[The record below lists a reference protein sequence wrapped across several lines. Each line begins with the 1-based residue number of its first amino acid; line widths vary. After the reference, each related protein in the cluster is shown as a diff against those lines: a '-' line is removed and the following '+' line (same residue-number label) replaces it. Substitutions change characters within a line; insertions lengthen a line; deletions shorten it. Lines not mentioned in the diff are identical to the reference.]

1 LFAKIDNKTP
11 FMNLPEVFKTKLSQI
26 LGAEFPAFLKALEN
40 PAPASVRLNPKK
52 KTDLLTLNFNG
63 NVSWAKDGRYLSEK
77 PVFEEDPTFHSGAY
91 GVQDASAMFLE
102 YVLEKIV
109 DRSRPIRVLD
119 LCASTGQQAT
129 LVASVLGEK
138 DLLVANEIVKSR
150 LSILKVN
157 ILKWGFSNVIV
168 SNQDPETFADLEGF
182 FDVVLVNPQSSA
194 EGVFANN
201 SGAISEWS
209 EANVQMH
216 ATRQKRILS
225 AAAMLVAP
233 KGVLIYSTNTYN
245 ATENQENV
253 NWLNRTLDF
262 ETIDLDVPEDWGIT
276 KNERCFQFFPHK
288 TKGHGFFIAAMK
300 NLSRDAKFVKGKPD
314 LNRLRREQRAI
325 LKDWFRPEV
334 FEELEFL
341 YKNDGNIVAIRTAL
355 LADYGS
361 VLRAL
366 AKRSSG
372 IEIGIFKGKDFVP
385 SHAFALSDLI
395 ADSIERLEVP
405 AVEAMKFLRKENF
418 EFSTGKDGWLLI
430 TFGGNALGWV
440 KKIGDR
446 INNYLPAEWKIRIG
460 NE

>member
-1 LFAKIDNKTP
+1 
-11 FMNLPEVFKTKLSQI
+11 MNFPEAFKTNLSQI
-26 LGAEFPAFLKALEN
+26 LGAELPAFLKALES
-40 PAPASVRLNPKK
+40 PAPVSVRLNPKK
-52 KTDLLTLNFNG
+52 KSELSALKIEG
-63 NVSWAKDGRYLSEK
+63 NVSWAKDGHYLQER
-77 PVFEEDPTFHSGAY
+77 PFFTEDPAFHAGAY
-91 GVQDASAMFLE
+91 GVQEASSMFLGH
-102 YVLEKIV
+102 VFEKVV
-109 DRSRPIRVLD
+109 DRKRPIKVLD
-119 LCASTGQQAT
+119 LCASKGVQTT
-129 LVASVLGEK
+129 ILASLLGEN
-138 DLLVANEIVKSR
+138 DLLVANEIVKSQ
-150 LSILKVN
+150 LSILKEN
-157 ILKWGFSNVIV
+157 LLKWGFSNVIV

-182 FDVVLVNPQSSA
+182 FDVVLVDAPSSG
-194 EGVFANN
+194 EGLFRTKNA
-201 SGAISEWS
+201 AFSEWS

-216 ATRQKRILS
+216 ATRQKRLLS

-233 KGVLIYSTNTYN
+233 KGVLIYTTNTYN
-245 ATENQENV
+245 STENQENV
-253 NWLNRTLDF
+253 KWLNRTLDF
-262 ETIDLDVPEDWGIT
+262 ETMDLEMPTEWAIV
-276 KNERCFQFFPHK
+276 KNENCFQFFPHR
-288 TKGHGFFIAAMK
+288 TKGEGFFIAAMK

-395 ADSIERLEVP
+395 AHSIERLEVP

-430 TFGGNALGWV
+430 TYGGNAIGWV

-446 INNYLPAEWKIRIG
+446 INNYLPAEWKIR
-460 NE
+460 EDLV

>member
-1 LFAKIDNKTP
+1 
-11 FMNLPEVFKTKLSQI
+11 MNLPEVFKTNLSQI
-26 LGAEFPAFLKALEN
+26 LGTEFPAFLKALES
-40 PAPASVRLNPKK
+40 PAPASVLLNPKK
-52 KTDLLTLNFNG
+52 KSELSALKTEG
-63 NVSWAKDGRYLSEK
+63 NISWAKDGRYLSEK
-77 PVFEEDPTFHSGAY
+77 PVFAEDPAFHAGAY
-91 GVQDASAMFLE
+91 VVQDASALFLG
-102 YVLEKIV
+102 YVFEKIV

-119 LCASTGQQAT
+119 LCASTGQQTT
-129 LVASVLGEK
+129 LVASLLGEK
-138 DLLVANEIVKSR
+138 DLLVANELVKSR
-150 LSILKVN
+150 LSILKEN
-157 ILKWGFSNVIV
+157 ILKCGFSNVIV

-194 EGVFANN
+194 EGLFANN
-201 SGAISEWS
+201 SSAISEWS

-233 KGVLIYSTNTYN
+233 KGVLIYATNTYN
-245 ATENQENV
+245 STENQENV
-253 NWLNRTLDF
+253 KWLNRTLDF
-262 ETIDLDVPEDWGIT
+262 ETIDLEVPEDWGIA
-276 KNERCFQFFPHK
+276 KKESCFQFFPHK
-288 TKGHGFFIAAMK
+288 TKGQGYFISAMK
-300 NLSRDAKFVKGKPD
+300 NLSRDAKFAKGKPD

-385 SHAFALSDLI
+385 SHPFALSDLI
-395 ADSIERLEVP
+395 ADSVGRLEVP
-405 AVEAMKFLRKENF
+405 AIEAMKFLRKENF

-430 TFGGNALGWV
+430 TYGQLPLGWV

-446 INNYLPAEWKIRIG
+446 INNYLPPEWRIRME

>member
-1 LFAKIDNKTP
+1 
-11 FMNLPEVFKTKLSQI
+11 MNLPEAFQTNLSQI
-26 LGAEFPAFLKALEN
+26 LGAEFPAFLAALKS
-40 PAPASVRLNPKK
+40 PAPVSVRLNPKK
-52 KTDLLTLNFNG
+52 TSELSALKTEGKVN
-63 NVSWAKDGRYLSEK
+63 WAKDGRYLSEK
-77 PVFEEDPTFHSGAY
+77 PVFAEDPAFHSGAY
-91 GVQDASAMFLE
+91 SVQDASSMFLG
-102 YVLEKIV
+102 YIFEKIV

-119 LCASTGQQAT
+119 LCASTGQQST
-129 LVASVLGEK
+129 LVASILGEK

-150 LSILKVN
+150 LSILKEN

-194 EGVFANN
+194 EGTFANN
-201 SGAISEWS
+201 SSAINEWS

-253 NWLNRTLDF
+253 KWLNRTLDF
-262 ETIDLDVPEDWGIT
+262 ETMDLEVPEAWEIT
-276 KNERCFQFFPHK
+276 KNENCFQFFPHK
-288 TKGHGFFIAAMK
+288 TKGEGFFIAAMK

-325 LKDWFRPEV
+325 LKDWFKPEI
-334 FEELEFL
+334 FDDLEFL
-341 YKNDGNIVAIRTAL
+341 YKNDGNIVAIRTSL

-385 SHAFALSDLI
+385 SHAFALSDMI
-395 ADSIERLEVP
+395 SVEIEKLEVP
-405 AVEAMKFLRKENF
+405 AGEALKFLRKENF

-430 TFGGNALGWV
+430 TYGGLPLGWV

-446 INNYLPAEWKIRIG
+446 INNYLPSDWKIR
-460 NE
+460 EDLV

>member
-1 LFAKIDNKTP
+1 
-11 FMNLPEVFKTKLSQI
+11 MNLPEAFQTNISQI
-26 LGAEFPAFLKALEN
+26 LGAEFQAFLAALDS
-40 PAPASVRLNPKK
+40 PAPVSVRLNPKK
-52 KTDLLTLNFNG
+52 KSELPALEIEESVL
-63 NVSWAKDGRYLSEK
+63 WAKDGRYLHK
-77 PVFEEDPTFHSGAY
+77 RPFFTEDPSFHAGAY
-91 GVQDASAMFLE
+91 CVQDASSMFLGHI
-102 YVLEKIV
+102 LEQIV
-109 DRSRPIRVLD
+109 DHSRPIRVLD
-119 LCASTGQQAT
+119 LCASKGEQTT
-129 LVASVLGEK
+129 LLASMLGEK

-150 LSILKVN
+150 LTILKEN
-157 ILKWGFSNVIV
+157 LLKWGFSNIIV
-168 SNQDPETFADLEGF
+168 SSQDPETFADLEGF
-182 FDVVLVNPQSSA
+182 FDVVLVNPPSSSEGLFRKDSSA
-194 EGVFANN
+194 MN
-201 SGAISEWS
+201 EWS

-233 KGVLIYSTNTYN
+233 KGVLIYSTSTYN
-245 ATENQENV
+245 ISENQENV
-253 NWLNRTLDF
+253 KWLNRTLDF
-262 ETIDLDVPEDWGIT
+262 ETMDLEVPEAWRIS
-276 KNERCFQFFPHK
+276 KSENCFQFFPHK
-288 TKGHGFFIAAMK
+288 TKGEGFFMAAMK

-325 LKDWFRPEV
+325 LKDWFKPEL
-334 FEELEFL
+334 FDDLEFL
-341 YKNDGNIVAIRTAL
+341 YKNDGNIVAIRTSL

-385 SHAFALSDLI
+385 SHAFGLSNLI
-395 ADSIERLEVP
+395 SESIERLEVP

-430 TFGGNALGWV
+430 TYGGNALGWV

-446 INNYLPAEWKIRIG
+446 INNYLPAEWKIRID

>member
-1 LFAKIDNKTP
+1 
-11 FMNLPEVFKTKLSQI
+11 MNLPEAFQTNLSQI
-26 LGAEFPAFLKALEN
+26 LGAEFPAFLAALKG
-40 PAPASVRLNPKK
+40 PAPVSVRLNPKK
-52 KTDLLTLNFNG
+52 TSELPALEIEE
-63 NVSWAKDGRYLSEK
+63 NVLWAKDGRYLINK
-77 PVFEEDPTFHSGAY
+77 PVFTEDPAFHAGAY
-91 GVQDASAMFLE
+91 GVQDASAMFLGH
-102 YVLEKIV
+102 VLEQVV

-119 LCASTGQQAT
+119 LCASKGVQTT
-129 LVASVLGEK
+129 LLASMLGEK

-150 LSILKVN
+150 LSILKEN

-182 FDVVLVNPQSSA
+182 FDVVLVNPPSSS
-194 EGVFANN
+194 EGLFRKDI
-201 SGAISEWS
+201 GAINEWS

-245 ATENQENV
+245 AAENQENV
-253 NWLNRTLDF
+253 KWLNRTLDF
-262 ETIDLDVPEDWGIT
+262 ETIDLEVPTEWGIT
-276 KNERCFQFFPHK
+276 KSENCFQFFPHK
-288 TKGHGFFIAAMK
+288 TKGEGFFIAAMK

-325 LKDWFRPEV
+325 LKDWFKPEI
-334 FEELEFL
+334 FDDLEFL
-341 YKNDGNIVAIRTAL
+341 YKNDGNIVAIRTSL
-355 LADYGS
+355 LTDYGS

-385 SHAFALSDLI
+385 SHAFALSDMI
-395 ADSIERLEVP
+395 SVEIEKLEVP
-405 AVEAMKFLRKENF
+405 ASEALKFLRKENF
-418 EFSTGKDGWLLI
+418 EFSNGKDGWLLI
-430 TFGGNALGWV
+430 TYGGNALGWV

-446 INNYLPAEWKIRIG
+446 INNYLPADWKIRID
-460 NE
+460 NDYLE

>member
-1 LFAKIDNKTP
+1 
-11 FMNLPEVFKTKLSQI
+11 MNLPEAFKTNLSQI
-26 LGAEFPAFLKALEN
+26 LGAELPAFLKALES
-40 PAPASVRLNPKK
+40 PAPVSVRLNPKK
-52 KTDLLTLNFNG
+52 KSELSALKIEG
-63 NVSWAKDGRYLSEK
+63 NVSWAKDGRYLQER
-77 PVFEEDPTFHSGAY
+77 PVFTEDPAFHTGAY
-91 GVQDASAMFLE
+91 GVQEASSMFLGH
-102 YVLEKIV
+102 VFEKVV
-109 DRSRPIRVLD
+109 DRKRPIKVLD
-119 LCASTGQQAT
+119 LCASKGVQTT
-129 LVASVLGEK
+129 LLASLLGEN
-138 DLLVANEIVKSR
+138 DFLVANETVKSQ
-150 LSILKVN
+150 LSILKEN
-157 ILKWGFSNVIV
+157 LLKWGFSNVIV

-182 FDVVLVNPQSSA
+182 FDVVLVDAPSSS
-194 EGVFANN
+194 EGLFRTKSAAV
-201 SGAISEWS
+201 SEWS

-216 ATRQKRILS
+216 ATRQKRLLS

-233 KGVLIYSTNTYN
+233 KGVLIYTTSTYN

-253 NWLNRTLDF
+253 KWLNRTLDF
-262 ETIDLDVPEDWGIT
+262 ETMDLEMPTEWGIV
-276 KNERCFQFFPHK
+276 KNENCFQFFPHK
-288 TKGHGFFIAAMK
+288 TKGGGFFIAAVK

-325 LKDWFRPEV
+325 LKDWFKPGI
-334 FEELEFL
+334 FEDLEFL

-395 ADSIERLEVP
+395 ADSTERLEVP

-430 TFGGNALGWV
+430 TYGGNALGWV

-446 INNYLPAEWKIRIG
+446 INIYLPGDWKIRMDS
-460 NE
+460 E

>member
-1 LFAKIDNKTP
+1 
-11 FMNLPEVFKTKLSQI
+11 
-26 LGAEFPAFLKALEN
+26 
-40 PAPASVRLNPKK
+40 
-52 KTDLLTLNFNG
+52 
-63 NVSWAKDGRYLSEK
+63 
-77 PVFEEDPTFHSGAY
+77 
-91 GVQDASAMFLE
+91 
-102 YVLEKIV
+102 
-109 DRSRPIRVLD
+109 
-119 LCASTGQQAT
+119 
-129 LVASVLGEK
+129 
-138 DLLVANEIVKSR
+138 
-150 LSILKVN
+150 
-157 ILKWGFSNVIV
+157 
-168 SNQDPETFADLEGF
+168 
-182 FDVVLVNPQSSA
+182 
-194 EGVFANN
+194 
-201 SGAISEWS
+201 
-209 EANVQMH
+209 
-216 ATRQKRILS
+216 
-225 AAAMLVAP
+225 
-233 KGVLIYSTNTYN
+233 
-245 ATENQENV
+245 
-253 NWLNRTLDF
+253 
-262 ETIDLDVPEDWGIT
+262 
-276 KNERCFQFFPHK
+276 
-288 TKGHGFFIAAMK
+288 
-300 NLSRDAKFVKGKPD
+300 
-314 LNRLRREQRAI
+314 

>member
-1 LFAKIDNKTP
+1 
-11 FMNLPEVFKTKLSQI
+11 MNFPEAFKTNLAQI
-26 LGAEFPAFLKALEN
+26 LGAEFPAFLKALES
-40 PAPASVRLNPKK
+40 PAPVSVRLNPKK
-52 KTDLLTLNFNG
+52 KSELSALKTEGT
-63 NVSWAKDGRYLSEK
+63 VSWAKDGHYLQER
-77 PVFEEDPTFHSGAY
+77 PVFTEDPAFHAGAY
-91 GVQDASAMFLE
+91 CVQEASSMFLGH
-102 YVLEKIV
+102 VFEKV
-109 DRSRPIRVLD
+109 VVRKRPIKVLD
-119 LCASTGQQAT
+119 LCASKGVQTT
-129 LVASVLGEK
+129 LLASLLGEN
-138 DLLVANEIVKSR
+138 DLLVANEIVKSQ
-150 LSILKVN
+150 LSILKEN
-157 ILKWGFSNVIV
+157 LLKWGFSNVIV

-182 FDVVLVNPQSSA
+182 FDVVLVNAPSSS
-194 EGVFANN
+194 EGLFRKD
-201 SGAISEWS
+201 SGAINEWS

-216 ATRQKRILS
+216 ATRQKRLLS

-233 KGVLIYSTNTYN
+233 KGVLIYTTNTYN
-245 ATENQENV
+245 STENQENV
-253 NWLNRTLDF
+253 KSLNRTLDF
-262 ETIDLDVPEDWGIT
+262 ETMDLEMPTEWGFV
-276 KNERCFQFFPHK
+276 KNENCFQFFPHR
-288 TKGHGFFIAAMK
+288 TKGEGFFIAAMK

-314 LNRLRREQRAI
+314 LNRLRREQRTI

-395 ADSIERLEVP
+395 AHSIERLEVQ

-430 TFGGNALGWV
+430 TYGGNAIGWV

-446 INNYLPAEWKIRIG
+446 INNYLPADWKIRMDS
-460 NE
+460 E